1 MSSVAHSTA
10 TKVALGKGATATEN
24 YSTANSVYHWS
35 SSTDA
40 ASTSIEM
47 VTVTDPGTTAP
58 SGTHFYAKL
67 KAHTGSTLSSVP
79 YYAVATVY
87 PSTKSGSTFL
97 AASLAVAAV
106 TASLF

>member
-1 MSSVAHSTA
+1 MFNWKT
-10 TKVALGKGATATEN
+10 T
-24 YSTANSVYHWS
+24 TANDVPLFYDSAVNFN
-35 SSTDA
+35 
-40 ASTSIEM
+40 
-47 VTVTDPGTTAP
+47 VTPP
-58 SGTHFYAKL
+58 SGNGIKYYYPIL
-67 KAHTGSTLSSVP
+67 KAHTATDIPSVP

>member
-1 MSSVAHSTA
+1 MSA
-10 TKVALGKGATATEN
+10 
-24 YSTANSVYHWS
+24 
-35 SSTDA
+35 
-40 ASTSIEM
+40 
-47 VTVTDPGTTAP
+47 AP
-58 SGTHFYAKL
+58 SAAKYWFATL
-67 KAHTGSTLSSVP
+67 GAHTGTALTSVP